1 MKFIKGD
8 TSLRIQLSDTD
19 RGKFTETPYEFI
31 SCVSNDGVN
40 IIIESNIDPVSQD
53 LIYAYVS
60 VSEPVTANINI
71 LTEILSCWILEKSRV
86 PKDVNGDRYIQH
98 FPDVSSTGCWGVI
111 SHAACPNVLQAV
123 GNTLYFDGLPLG
135 GGGGITTVDNG
146 LNESP
151 AGNARLGGTLIQ
163 PTSIDQGPNS
173 FIITSPIVTGGNTSF
188 YSFPVLPDQGVI
200 GISGTGGA
208 FEVDGNSLNIRATVS
223 SNINM
228 ITQDVANSTAING
241 QVLTLINAITGE
253 CEWQPATVPVGTLV
267 SADNGLTEN
276 VPGNVRLGGTLV
288 TNTIVNA
295 ATFNLSLANTSNTSQ
310 LNLNNGQ
317 TTLRASTN
325 LFIATPNVVAGTSRA
340 NRVMNLINAATGQAE
355 FSVLQNRTNMSTYY
369 TQRWVNGGATVIA
382 RATGGIVS
390 LDNSNITA
398 STAGLPSTTITLTVG
413 AFSYIG
419 IGVNIS
425 GAGIPAGT
433 FIVSQSTGTTG
444 LTGDYVVN
452 NISTVVAAT
461 PVAISGGVTG
471 QINGTS
477 VFSATSQNFVA
488 ATNDYLLGA
497 GSPGGAFFTFNT
509 ITTPP
514 TYDAVHTISATVIT
528 SADCVLTLLPLIDYH
543 AFVVRTGGNALGQ
556 ISNIAG
562 IGYDQGTV
570 CLAGVPTK
578 VYCERFVKSN
588 QNIGVTM
595 YRNTNGINDNTS
607 ISFTTRDLTYTF
619 NQI

>member
-151 AGNARLGGTLIQ
+151 AGNARLGGPLVVNTNINVQ
-163 PTSIDQGPNS
+163 AFGPGSYFSID
-173 FIITSPIVTGGNTSF
+173 GGNTGGLFEIDENTPNWSL
-188 YSFPVLPDQGVI
+188 YSGNGPLTLGSANSLMIQTPNV
-200 GISGTGGA
+200 GTGLAGY
-208 FEVDGNSLNIRATVS
+208 
-223 SNINM
+223 
-228 ITQDVANSTAING
+228 
-241 QVLTLINAITGE
+241 VLTLNNNTGS
-253 CEWQPATVPVGTLV
+253 CEWAAPTVPSGTLI

-276 VPGNVRLGGTLV
+276 VPGNVRLGGPLV
-288 TNTIVNA
+288 VNTIVTA
-295 ATFNLSLANTSNTSQ
+295 GAFQLDLTGVANNSR
-310 LNLNNGQ
+310 LLLNNGT
-317 TTLRASTN
+317 TTLRAATTMQ
-325 LFIATPNVVAGTSRA
+325 IQTPNVVASTSRA
-340 NRVMNLINAATGQAE
+340 NRLLGLTNATTGQSE
-355 FSVLQNRTNMSTYY
+355 FLVLQNRTNMSTYY

-433 FIVSQSTGTTG
+433 FIVSQTTGTAG
-444 LTGDYVVN
+444 LSGDYVVN
-452 NISTVVAAT
+452 NVSTVVAAT
-461 PVAISGGVTG
+461 AVIISGGVTG